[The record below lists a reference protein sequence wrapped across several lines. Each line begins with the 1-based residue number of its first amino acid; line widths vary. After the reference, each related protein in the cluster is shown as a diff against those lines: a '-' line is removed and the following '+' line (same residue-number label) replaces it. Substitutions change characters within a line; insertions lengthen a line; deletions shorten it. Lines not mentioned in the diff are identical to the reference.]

1 MRAAVLGVAFD
12 TVPDRLPRRGILFLP
27 LPAATLAKNDRRA
40 TCGDV
45 TTFSAVAP
53 CSGRRAHPS
62 IQCSESPPNMIT
74 QHHLRLRQS
83 CDPPK
88 ILPLCVLFA
97 TVSSNSCTSSAADP
111 APIRQRNHLLSRR
124 RRLRERPVEKATR
137 QRGFLRVGSISAAKL
152 SQTQNPKYDSKG
164 FTDAA
169 LSVPQ
174 VPLRRGYGA
183 VQLLVGP
190 FAGRSGAMFGL

>member
-97 TVSSNSCTSSAADP
+97 TVSSNLHKQRGRPRANPPTESSPKPPSASSRAACGKGDPAARVSARRLNFGRKAIPDSKSEVRFQGFHGCRAFSAA
-111 APIRQRNHLLSRR
+111 
-124 RRLRERPVEKATR
+124 
-137 QRGFLRVGSISAAKL
+137 SAIA
-152 SQTQNPKYDSKG
+152 
-164 FTDAA
+164 
-169 LSVPQ
+169 
-174 VPLRRGYGA
+174 
-183 VQLLVGP
+183 
-190 FAGRSGAMFGL
+190 